1 AIIPGQTADIDE
13 VVQGA
18 QLLKT
23 PKGEVRAIKSAKSIV
38 VLDFPDRVKMIR
50 DFVTTIDNAGSGR
63 FATAESRNGMALE
76 VGYFRTQHISAKTA
90 EHALQAVM
98 SKSGRA

>member
-1 AIIPGQTADIDE
+1 VITSIEQLGQINPFFQSAVIPVQSADIDE

-23 PKGEVRAIKSAKSIV
+23 PKGEVRPLKSAHSIV

-50 DFVTTIDNAGSGR
+50 DFIATLDNAGSGR
-63 FATAESRNGMALE
+63 FAS
-76 VGYFRTQHISAKTA
+76 VSW
-90 EHALQAVM
+90 V
-98 SKSGRA
+98 